1 MKLSLSKYSALPTE
15 QQNPRTLDLDRIP
28 LRKVLEK
35 INHED
40 TLAPRAV
47 AAVLDEVEK
56 AARFAARAYVS
67 GGRIIF
73 AGAGTSGRLGI
84 LEAAECPP
92 TYGTDPKRIV
102 ALMAG
107 GNSSVF
113 RAKEGAED
121 DAVQGAKDVRKLI
134 RKGDCVIGIAASG
147 ITPYVAGALK
157 TAKKTGCSTVLVTC
171 NANTVLKEADVI
183 IALQTGPEALS
194 GSTRMKAGTATKLA
208 LNSITTGAMISIG
221 KAYRNWMVDLR
232 PTNRKLVAR
241 ARTLVQRIAGVSP
254 AQAQA
259 LLGKSGNNIKTA
271 IVMGKLGVDPKKAAQ
286 LLEQAKGF
294 LKDVIE

>member
-15 QQNPRTLDLDRIP
+15 QQNPRTLDLDRIS

-56 AARFAARAYVS
+56 AACFAAQSYVS

-183 IALQTGPEALS
+183 IALKTGPEALS

-271 IVMGKLGVDPKKAAQ
+271 IVMGKLGVDHKKAAQ

>member
-1 MKLSLSKYSALPTE
+1 MKIPLSKYSSIPTE
-15 QQNPRTLDLDRIP
+15 QQNKRTLDLDRIP
-28 LRKVLEK
+28 LRKVLAK
-35 INHED
+35 INYED

-47 AAVLDEVEK
+47 AKALPQVEK
-56 AARFAARAYVS
+56 AARFAAQAYSS
-67 GGRIIF
+67 GGKIIF

-92 TYGTDPKRIV
+92 TYGTDPDRIV

-121 DAVQGAKDVRKLI
+121 DAVMGAKDVAPLI
-134 RKGDCVIGIAASG
+134 SKGDCVIGIAASG
-147 ITPYVAGALK
+147 VTPYVAGALK
-157 TAKKTGCSTVLVTC
+157 AAKKKDCNTALVTC
-171 NANTVLKEADVI
+171 NAKTVLKDADVI

-194 GSTRMKAGTATKLA
+194 GSTRMKAGSATKMA

-241 ARTLVQRIAGVSP
+241 AMRLVQNIAGVSP
-254 AQAQA
+254 AKAKS
-259 LLGKSGNNIKTA
+259 LLAASGNNIKAA
-271 IVMGKLGVDPKKAAQ
+271 IVMGRLDVDSQTAGQKLARAR
-286 LLEQAKGF
+286 GF